1 MTKYA
6 LALQRPE
13 YTTPAF
19 FRLFSFA
26 FELVSFPSRPG
37 RADILENGE
46 QIPVNYIV
54 NRIEII

>member
-46 QIPVNYIV
+46 QIPVLLSKK
-54 NRIEII
+54 